1 MTSSEFLSHCTL
13 ISKHRPKLWVRKGK
27 NKPLTLKSVKESY
40 VYTLKRPIFV
50 KVGDARG
57 GADYCSSTAQKQPIK
72 KLRPNNRAG
81 GVKVNEYAALLWM
94 MAEKKFHWVD
104 YGKTQRFGG
113 GCIRL
118 ELEWSR
124 LRWGVEPWQLC
135 WVSLEA
141 WTRWLTELPLHSS
154 FSPEAPVLV
163 SSREILLSVQPRGG
177 MHSVTLK

>member
-1 MTSSEFLSHCTL
+1 M
-13 ISKHRPKLWVRKGK
+13 
-27 NKPLTLKSVKESY
+27 
-40 VYTLKRPIFV
+40 YTHLRGQYLLN

-57 GADYCSSTAQKQPIK
+57 GADYCSSTAQKQ
-72 KLRPNNRAG
+72 PNNRAG

-177 MHSVTLK
+177 NAFSDPQIKTGRVTKRTKGISHPCSTS